1 MLRRRTLL
9 ATTLS
14 APLLGACGFALR
26 KPPEFAFKTIALA
39 MPANSSL
46 TTELRR
52 QLEGTGRVQ
61 VITDPAQAGKAD
73 AVLESPGEV
82 RERVV
87 VSVNATGEVREL
99 TLRIRFSFRLRT
111 ADGRELLPMSEI
123 MRQIDQSYAESAAL
137 SKEQEGLMLY
147 QNMQSD
153 IVQQV
158 MRRLATAH
166 L

>member
-1 MLRRRTLL
+1 M
-9 ATTLS
+9 
-14 APLLGACGFALR
+14 
-26 KPPEFAFKTIALA
+26 
-39 MPANSSL
+39 
-46 TTELRR
+46 
-52 QLEGTGRVQ
+52 
-61 VITDPAQAGKAD
+61 
-73 AVLESPGEV
+73 VLESPGEV

-99 TLRIRFSFRLRT
+99 TLRTRFGFRLRT
-111 ADGRELLPMSEI
+111 ADGRELLPTGEI
-123 MRQIDQSYAESAAL
+123 SRQIDQSYAESAAL

-158 MRRLATAH
+158 MRRLATVH

>member
-9 ATTLS
+9 ATTLG

-61 VITDPAQAGKAD
+61 VITDPAQVGKAD

-111 ADGRELLPMSEI
+111 ADASCCPCPRSCARSTRVTPN
-123 MRQIDQSYAESAAL
+123 RPRC
-137 SKEQEGLMLY
+137 
-147 QNMQSD
+147 
-153 IVQQV
+153 
-158 MRRLATAH
+158 RRSRKG
-166 L
+166 